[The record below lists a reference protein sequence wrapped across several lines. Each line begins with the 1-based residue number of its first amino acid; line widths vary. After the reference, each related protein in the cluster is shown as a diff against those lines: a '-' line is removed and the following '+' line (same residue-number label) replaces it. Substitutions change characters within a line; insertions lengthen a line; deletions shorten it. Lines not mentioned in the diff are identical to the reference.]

1 MKSTI
6 PAILFSALIANA
18 SIAPPADACGVKLTV
33 KGSPHRKGIA
43 RTSNPSDVLLL
54 GNPPRRL
61 SRDLSTAGHRVEVAP
76 TPAAA
81 KRKTYAVVITEN
93 QQADEARQ
101 KFPEAVVMVRSGDIT
116 ADMRSVEKQVARKPV
131 AADQG
136 RAVVAARTERP
147 PIAAGPIQPRREIV
161 TAAEPTEPAASPQPE
176 AKPVAARPSPAPT
189 VATEKPTE
197 KATEKKAA
205 PEVAA
210 VTPAPTHPAVTPK
223 TVSRS
228 GSEVY
233 FSTGIATAD
242 ESELKNV
249 IKWLTDNP
257 DVQVTVEGHADPTG
271 NPDDNMTLSERR
283 ANWVRDTLVAGG
295 VDSSRIEVKP
305 YGQTHLKYG
314 ATDRRNRRAAVV
326 AK

>member
-1 MKSTI
+1 
-6 PAILFSALIANA
+6 
-18 SIAPPADACGVKLTV
+18 
-33 KGSPHRKGIA
+33 
-43 RTSNPSDVLLL
+43 
-54 GNPPRRL
+54 
-61 SRDLSTAGHRVEVAP
+61 
-76 TPAAA
+76 
-81 KRKTYAVVITEN
+81 
-93 QQADEARQ
+93 
-101 KFPEAVVMVRSGDIT
+101 
-116 ADMRSVEKQVARKPV
+116 
-131 AADQG
+131 
-136 RAVVAARTERP
+136 
-147 PIAAGPIQPRREIV
+147 V